1 MFEAIAITRI
11 CTGRG
16 LFIRDRI
23 AREWLDPVEKR
34 GRGLGSKE
42 KGGTVAKKGSLKFD
56 EIGYWSEIKIEIVRK
71 YAVAY
76 SVIIAAQSR
85 KGIPLQHAYIDGFA
99 GAGEHISK
107 ATGAVVPGTPQ
118 AVLSVTP
125 LFAEYHF
132 IDLEETKT
140 DHLKSLVGDRRDVRI
155 YTGDCNDILTN
166 EIFPNVRYEQFKRG
180 LCLLDPYGLHL
191 DWEVIR
197 MAARTNAIDI
207 FINFP
212 VADMNRNV
220 FWRNPAGV
228 SSDDVERMNAFWG
241 DDSWRSVAYTKI
253 RTLFGDDVEKADN
266 RTIAMAFR
274 ERLKSVAGFRHVPE
288 PIPMRN
294 SRNVEVYF
302 LFFASQKEAG
312 ENIAKAIFRKYRDYG
327 AR

>member
-1 MFEAIAITRI
+1 
-11 CTGRG
+11 
-16 LFIRDRI
+16 
-23 AREWLDPVEKR
+23 V
-34 GRGLGSKE
+34 
-42 KGGTVAKKGSLKFD
+42 VKKGTLKFD

-76 SVIIAAQSR
+76 SVILAAQPR
-85 KGIPLQHAYIDGFA
+85 KGIRLRHVYIDGFS

-107 ATGAVVPGTPQ
+107 TTGEIVPGTPQ
-118 AVLSVTP
+118 AVLSISPPFT
-125 LFAEYHF
+125 EYHF

-140 DHLKSLVGDRRDVRI
+140 DHLKSLVGERPDVHI
-155 YTGDCNDILTN
+155 HTGDCNDILTKD
-166 EIFPNVRYEQFKRG
+166 IFPNVRYEQFKRG

-197 MAARTNAIDI
+197 MAAGTNAIDM
-207 FINFP
+207 FLNFP

-220 FWRNPAGV
+220 FWRNPVGV
-228 SSDDVERMNAFWG
+228 SLDDIERMNTFWG
-241 DDSWRSVAYTKI
+241 DTSWNTVAYTKI
-253 RTLFGDDVEKADN
+253 KTLFGDDIEKVDN

-274 ERLKSVAGFRHVPE
+274 ERLRSVAGFRYVPE

-294 SRNVEVYF
+294 SRNAEVYY

-312 ENIAKAIFRKYRDYG
+312 ENIAKAIFRKYREYR